1 MSAEINNGGPAFP
14 AGSIRKTRQRPG
26 DAGIDFVVSEI
37 VKPRYEGITARDY
50 FAAKALAAIVGNENK
65 SYENCGKPGVKKI
78 ANWAYEFADAM
89 LEARDAK

>member
-1 MSAEINNGGPAFP
+1 MSDAINNGGPAFP
-14 AGSIRKTRQRPG
+14 TENAMQTGPS
-26 DAGIDFVVSEI
+26 SY
-37 VKPRYEGITARDY
+37 RYEGMTLRDY